1 MLCILGVLYYY
12 LYLQVMGPPGIP
24 GSKGDKGDIGSP
36 GREGKIGLTG
46 PSGAVGTP
54 VSFINDE
61 NHHYSIP
68 SVYHLFVCCNHILYK
83 SCSRFVLIFTLVLN
97 RVRKVNRVCR
107 VSLV

>member
-1 MLCILGVLYYY
+1 
-12 LYLQVMGPPGIP
+12 MGPPGIP

-68 SVYHLFVCCNHILYK
+68 SVYIYLPAAT
-83 SCSRFVLIFTLVLN
+83 IFYIKAV
-97 RVRKVNRVCR
+97 VD
-107 VSLV
+107 SS

>member
-1 MLCILGVLYYY
+1 
-12 LYLQVMGPPGIP
+12 MGPPGIP

-61 NHHYSIP
+61 NYHYSMP

-97 RVRKVNRVCR
+97 RVRKVNRVSK